1 MGCVCMSLP
10 SAMPPAENTGWGR
23 RKDGILHSATPM
35 SQLEEAGPLVI
46 TAARSPPAPLPPNTG
61 APPQLRVQGVPGLA
75 NWDLEEVSVAPQH
88 CHL

>member
-1 MGCVCMSLP
+1 
-10 SAMPPAENTGWGR
+10 
-23 RKDGILHSATPM
+23 M